1 MISGSDVIDP
11 CPISVA
17 ADMIVMVPSVAM
29 LIQGFIALRGPSPE
43 RAAAFRL
50 FGAAI
55 ANVNP
60 AAPIITWRRLST
72 DALMDLF
79 MSRLPRSAFNRA
91 HDPLVGAAA
100 ANVCA
105 HVLDDLRPG
114 GLRFLLKQIGRAH
127 DLTGLA
133 VATLRHALGEPG
145 FLQTDGLNPEKVLRS

>member
-72 DALMDLF
+72 D
-79 MSRLPRSAFNRA
+79 
-91 HDPLVGAAA
+91 
-100 ANVCA
+100 
-105 HVLDDLRPG
+105 
-114 GLRFLLKQIGRAH
+114 
-127 DLTGLA
+127 
-133 VATLRHALGEPG
+133 
-145 FLQTDGLNPEKVLRS
+145 